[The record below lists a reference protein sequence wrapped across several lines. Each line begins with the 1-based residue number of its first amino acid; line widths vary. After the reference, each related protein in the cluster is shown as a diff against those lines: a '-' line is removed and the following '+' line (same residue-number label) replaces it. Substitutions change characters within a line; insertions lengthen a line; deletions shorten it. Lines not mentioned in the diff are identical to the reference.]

1 MVIHKDFSDFV
12 LFLYVYMAY
21 ADGIFHPSEKDA
33 IMGKMSKLFPHEG
46 DPKHKMIAAER
57 EYLEFDPSKLN
68 ELIHDTFKHFSGVK
82 FNQKYKVY
90 TDMYDIINAD
100 GKVDQAETMALNALK
115 KIIDLGAA
123 ESTA

>member
-1 MVIHKDFSDFV
+1 MVIHKDFPDFV

-21 ADGIFHPSEKDA
+21 ADGVFHPSEKEA
-33 IMGKMSKLFPHEG
+33 IISKMGKLFPHEG
-46 DPKHKMIAAER
+46 DPKSKILATEK
-57 EYLEFDPSKLN
+57 EYLNFDPNKIG
-68 ELIHDTFKHFSGVK
+68 ELIHDTFRHFSHVK

-123 ESTA
+123 EHTS

>member
-21 ADGIFHPSEKDA
+21 ADGVFHPSEKEA
-33 IMGKMSKLFPHEG
+33 ILVKMSKLFPHEG
-46 DPKHKMIAAER
+46 DPKQKMDAAEKQ
-57 EYLEFDPSKLN
+57 YLELDPSKIN
-68 ELIHDTFKHFSGVK
+68 ELIHDTFKHFSHVK

-100 GKVDQAETMALNALK
+100 GKVDQAETMALSALK
-115 KIIDLGAA
+115 KIIDLGA
-123 ESTA
+123 ESLA